1 MASAIVA
8 KVEERRDEEKESK
21 ALLVR
26 GLKQEEFLKTGGKS
40 YQKQIAM

>member
-26 GLKQEEFLKTGGKS
+26 VLKQEEFLKTGGKS